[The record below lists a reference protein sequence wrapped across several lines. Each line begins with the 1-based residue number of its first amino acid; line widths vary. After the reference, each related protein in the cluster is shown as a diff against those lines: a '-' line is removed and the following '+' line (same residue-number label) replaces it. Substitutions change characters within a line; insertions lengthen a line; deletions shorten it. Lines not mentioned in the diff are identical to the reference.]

1 MRVAIFTDND
11 FGKVTGVTTTLRA
24 VLAYAPDDIRPR
36 IYTASDSAESYPEY
50 FAVASRGIG
59 LPWYREMKVYL
70 PALRRLRRELER
82 DAVDLIH
89 ITTPGPM
96 GLAARHLAS
105 ALNIPVVGSYHTHL
119 GDYARTLSGSRRIG
133 DALEAY
139 VRWLYADCE
148 RLLVPSEA
156 TRTLLVARGYRA
168 SSLGIWSRGIDTR
181 RFRPGL
187 RSSALREAWNV
198 SYGRPAILY
207 AGRLS
212 REKGL
217 DVVPRVHE
225 ALAWRGLPHRF
236 VFAGDGPM
244 REELSKIS
252 RDAVFTGAL
261 PHDDMAVA
269 MASADLFFFPS
280 ATDSLGNVVLEAQ
293 ASGLPVL
300 VTDKGGPRENLLR
313 GVSGHVLPA
322 GDADGFAAGLVDL
335 LTDPDRRRRMGA
347 AARSYALTRGWPRAL
362 DALYRAWREAVRGH
376 DATER
381 PELLTPAEKHDDAA

>member
-1 MRVAIFTDND
+1 MRRPI
-11 FGKVTGVTTTLRA
+11 L
-24 VLAYAPDDIRPR
+24 RPR
-36 IYTASDSAESYPEY
+36 IYTASDTAASRPDY

-70 PALRRLRRELER
+70 PALRALRRELER

-105 ALNIPVVGSYHTHL
+105 ALNVPIVGSYHTHL
-119 GDYARTLSGSRRIG
+119 GDYARTLSGSRRLG

-139 VRWLYADCE
+139 MRWLYGDCE

-156 TRTLLVARGYRA
+156 TRSLLVSRGYRA
-168 SSLGIWSRGIDTR
+168 STLGIWSRGIDTG

-198 SYGRPAILY
+198 SDDRPAILY

-217 DVVPRVHE
+217 DVLPRVHE
-225 ALAWRGLPHRF
+225 ALARRGLPHRF

-244 REELSKIS
+244 QEELAKIL
-252 RDAVFTGAL
+252 REAVFTGTLA
-261 PHDDMAVA
+261 HDDMAVA

-300 VTDKGGPRENLLR
+300 VTDRGGPRENLVR
-313 GVSGHVLPA
+313 DVSGHVLPA
-322 GDADGFAAGLVDL
+322 GDAEAFAARLADL

-362 DALYRAWREAVRGH
+362 DALFGAWREAAGK
-376 DATER
+376 DQ
-381 PELLTPAEKHDDAA
+381 PELVTPAEKRDDAA

>member
-24 VLAYAPDDIRPR
+24 VLAHAPHDIRPR
-36 IYTASDSAESYPEY
+36 IYTASGTAASRPDY
-50 FAVASRGIG
+50 FAIASRGIG

-70 PALRRLRRELER
+70 PALRTLRRELER
-82 DAVDLIH
+82 SGVDLIH
-89 ITTPGPM
+89 ITTPGPV
-96 GLAARHLAS
+96 GLAARHLAT
-105 ALNIPVVGSYHTHL
+105 ALNVPAVGSYHTHL
-119 GDYARTLSGSRRIG
+119 GEYARTLSGSRRLG

-139 VRWLYADCE
+139 MRWLYGDCE

-156 TRTLLVARGYRA
+156 TRSLLVSRGYRA
-168 SSLGIWSRGIDTR
+168 STLGIWSRGIDTH

-187 RSSALREAWNV
+187 RSNAVREAWNV
-198 SYGRPAILY
+198 SDDRPAILY

-217 DVVPRVHE
+217 AVVSRVHE
-225 ALAWRGLPHRF
+225 ELLCRGLPHRL

-252 RDAVFTGAL
+252 REAVFTGTL
-261 PHDDMAVA
+261 THDDMAVA
-269 MASADLFFFPS
+269 MASADMFFFPS

-300 VTDKGGPRENLLR
+300 VTDQGGPQENLLH
-313 GVSGHVLPA
+313 GVSGHVLPT
-322 GDADGFAAGLVDL
+322 GDAKAFAARIADLV
-335 LTDPDRRRRMGA
+335 THPDRRRRMSE

-362 DALYRAWREAVRGH
+362 DALYRAWREVATGS
-376 DATER
+376 DAADLEVV
-381 PELLTPAEKHDDAA
+381 TPVEKHDDAA

>member
-24 VLAYAPDDIRPR
+24 VLAHAPPDVRPR
-36 IYTASDSAESYPEY
+36 IYTASDTAASRPDY
-50 FAVASRGIG
+50 FAVASLGRG
-59 LPWYREMKVYL
+59 LPWYREFKVYL
-70 PALRRLRRELER
+70 PPLRTLRRELER
-82 DAVDLIH
+82 DGVDLIH

-105 ALNIPVVGSYHTHL
+105 VLSVPVVGSYHTHL
-119 GDYARTLSGSRRIG
+119 GDYARTLSGWRRLG
-133 DALEAY
+133 DALEVY
-139 VRWLYADCE
+139 MRWLYADCE

-156 TRTLLVARGYRA
+156 TRSMLVSRGYRA
-168 SSLGIWSRGIDTR
+168 SNLGIWSRGIDTR

-187 RSSALREAWNV
+187 RSRALREAWDV
-198 SYGRPAILY
+198 SDDRPAILY

-217 DVVPRVHE
+217 DVVPRVQE
-225 ALAWRGLPHRF
+225 ALAWRRLPHRF

-244 REELSKIS
+244 RDELSKIS
-252 RDAVFTGAL
+252 RKAVFTGTL
-261 PHDDMAVA
+261 SHDDMAVA

-300 VTDKGGPRENLLR
+300 VTDRGGPRENLLR
-313 GVSGHVLPA
+313 GVSGDVLPA
-322 GDADGFAAGLVDL
+322 GDADAFAASVADL
-335 LTDPDRRRRMGA
+335 LTNPDRRRRMGS
-347 AARSYALTRGWPRAL
+347 AARSYALTRGWVRAL
-362 DALYRAWREAVRGH
+362 DVLYEAWREMATGR
-376 DATER
+376 DATDR
-381 PELLTPAEKHDDAA
+381 PERVTPAEKRDDAA

>member
-24 VLAYAPDDIRPR
+24 VLAHAPHDIRPR
-36 IYTASDSAESYPEY
+36 IYTASDTAACRPDY

-70 PALRRLRRELER
+70 PALGSMRRELER
-82 DAVDLIH
+82 NGVDLFH

-96 GLAARHLAS
+96 GLAARHLAR

-119 GDYARTLSGSRRIG
+119 GDYARTLSGSRRLG
-133 DALEAY
+133 EALEAY
-139 VRWLYADCE
+139 MRWLYADCE

-156 TRTLLVARGYRA
+156 TRSVLMSRGYRA
-168 SSLGIWSRGIDTR
+168 PTLGIWSRGIDTR

-187 RSSALREAWNV
+187 RSRALREAWNV
-198 SYGRPAILY
+198 CDGRPAILY

-225 ALAWRGLPHRF
+225 ALARCGFPHRF

-244 REELSKIS
+244 RDELSKIS
-252 RDAVFTGAL
+252 REAVFTGTL
-261 PHDDMAVA
+261 SHDHMAVA

-300 VTDKGGPRENLLR
+300 VTDRGGPRENLLR

-322 GDADGFAAGLVDL
+322 GDAAAFAACLGDL
-335 LTDPDRRRRMGA
+335 LTNADRRRRMGA
-347 AARSYALTRGWPRAL
+347 AARSYALTRGWERAL
-362 DALYRAWREAVRGH
+362 DALYGAWREAARGH
-376 DATER
+376 DATDR
-381 PELLTPAEKHDDAA
+381 PELVTPAEKRDDAA